1 MLAVVENF
9 LSLNQDEQMIYQVGR
24 RTGIFH
30 GLEDLQD
37 PCRRRRAE
45 ETIWKNRITP
55 ENVDDLMTELMR
67 RFD

>member
-1 MLAVVENF
+1 
-9 LSLNQDEQMIYQVGR
+9 MIYQVGR

-37 PCRRRRAE
+37 PRRRRRAE